1 MMGSD
6 SENSGWES
14 AALSAAG
21 PLDGEAGQFEESLIS
36 EAFRS
41 ISLQKDG
48 QDNRYSS
55 MSNDSLPLERMAP
68 LGASATDTEDF
79 PDCHERF
86 A

>member
-6 SENSGWES
+6 SESGWES
-14 AALSAAG
+14 TVLSAKV
-21 PLDGEAGQFEESLIS
+21 DRKFEESYL
-36 EAFRS
+36 ADTFQS
-41 ISLQKDG
+41 IHFQKDN

-79 PDCHERF
+79 PECNER
-86 A
+86 